1 MQGVSRKIVQ
11 AVLYE
16 AGALVFVAPAL
27 ALAFDQGM
35 GHSTA
40 LSVLISAIALG
51 WNVIFNHGFEAFE
64 RRRGW
69 RERTPGRR
77 LLHAIGFEGG
87 LTAILTPVMA
97 QGLGVTPAVAFV
109 TNLGLF
115 AFFFIYAYGFQWA
128 FDKAFGLPRQSPVA
142 VRSCPTA
149 D

>member
-1 MQGVSRKIVQ
+1 MQGPLRKVVQ
-11 AVLYE
+11 AILYE

-27 ALAFDQGM
+27 ALTFGQGM

-40 LSVLISAIALG
+40 LSVLISAVALF
-51 WNVIFNHGFEAFE
+51 WNMIFNYLFEAFE

-69 RERTPGRR
+69 VQRTPARR
-77 LLHAIGFEGG
+77 LLHAVGFEGG

-97 QGLGVTPAVAFV
+97 WGLNVSSAVAFA

-115 AFFFIYAYGFQWA
+115 VFFFVYAYGFQWA
-128 FDKAFGLPRQSPVA
+128 FDKAFGLPARRA
-142 VRSCPTA
+142 GAHSCPSV